1 MGGLEQGGGGGKLLP
16 QQAVLFAAVVR
27 VQLFQ
32 FGLYVGEPGLEV
44 GFAQFRHGFEQVAE
58 AVGGGEVLLQE
69 GLVFVVAADGG
80 SVCAEGGD
88 VADEGIVDFQQL
100 EAV

>member
-1 MGGLEQGGGGGKLLP
+1 M
-16 QQAVLFAAVVR
+16 FAAVVQ

-32 FGLYVGEPGLEV
+32 FGLYISEPGLEV
-44 GFAQFRHGFEQVAE
+44 GFTQFRHGFEQVAE
-58 AVGGGEVLLQE
+58 AVGGREVLLQE

-80 SVCAEGGD
+80 AVCAEGGD

>member
-27 VQLFQ
+27 VELLQ
-32 FGLYVGEPGLEV
+32 FGLYVGEPGFKV

-58 AVGGGEVLLQE
+58 AVGGGEVLL
-69 GLVFVVAADGG
+69 
-80 SVCAEGGD
+80 
-88 VADEGIVDFQQL
+88 
-100 EAV
+100 

>member
-1 MGGLEQGGGGGKLLP
+1 M
-16 QQAVLFAAVVR
+16 FAAVVR
-27 VQLFQ
+27 VQLLQ
-32 FGLYVGEPGLEV
+32 FGLYVGEPGFKV

-58 AVGGGEVLLQE
+58 VVGGGEVLLQE
-69 GLVFVVAADGG
+69 GLVFVVAADSGA
-80 SVCAEGGD
+80 VCAEGGD